1 MSESLRRMQAAG
13 RRTTL
18 SRAAMGLRVCHTLIA
33 VTELAGLGYV
43 WMSAVMRRRDGV
55 LRASMAALAIEGI
68 ALVVGR
74 GSCPLGPLQGRL
86 GDSVPL
92 FELVLPPRAAKAAV
106 PVLCAMTVGGM
117 VLVALRPPIES

>member
-1 MSESLRRMQAAG
+1 MAF
-13 RRTTL
+13 
-18 SRAAMGLRVCHTLIA
+18 RVGHTLIA

-43 WMSAVMRRRDGV
+43 WTCAVARRRDRFLGV
-55 LRASMAALAIEGI
+55 SMAVLAIEAVG
-68 ALVVGR
+68 LVVGR

-106 PVLCAMTVGGM
+106 PVLCAVAVAGM
-117 VLVALRPPIES
+117 VLVSVRPPPGSGAGRDRA